1 MYPGKGT
8 VVLIRPAQTFYERI
22 FLGWLPEE
30 ASEST
35 TATPVPAPTP
45 TFDQLKEQAQ
55 RIPYDDLF
63 RNPDTYRHV
72 LAYYVAEVVT
82 AERVMLDDEPMFG
95 ISQMRLTLTGQ
106 GNWEGEAVVSYNYQ
120 TILREGDLIEFV
132 GRLQGL
138 ESFEL
143 VGGGSKLM
151 PRLTTEQ
158 INLLLPASGQ

>member
-1 MYPGKGT
+1 
-8 VVLIRPAQTFYERI
+8 
-22 FLGWLPEE
+22 
-30 ASEST
+30 
-35 TATPVPAPTP
+35 
-45 TFDQLKEQAQ
+45 
-55 RIPYDDLF
+55 
-63 RNPDTYRHV
+63 
-72 LAYYVAEVVT
+72 
-82 AERVMLDDEPMFG
+82 MLDDEPMFG